1 MNELHLSR
9 SPYLLQHKE
18 NPVQWKLWNEKNL
31 ANTNDQLIIISIGYS
46 SCHWCHV
53 MAHEC
58 FEDEEVASL
67 MNEHFVNFKIDREEQ
82 PDIDA
87 IYMNALQLMTR
98 QGGWPLNI
106 VALPNGYPIWGATY
120 LPKNQWMH
128 QLDQLQKLYKEDKE
142 RVLEYADQLH
152 QHLHLTT
159 QMDLILEQ
167 PSDKNLEELYQK
179 WTATFDYELGG
190 TDRAPKFILPTHWN
204 LLFQYPTD
212 VSIKN
217 YIKKSLNTIQNSG
230 IHDVIEGG
238 FYRYSV
244 DHYWHIPHF
253 EKMLYDQV
261 QLISTYTQAYLKYKD
276 VTFLDTAQSIVD
288 FITSHWKNPKGGY
301 YGSYDADSLDNTNV
315 SEEGFYYILTQ
326 ADIDQLP
333 EVAFDFIK
341 DLWNIAPNYLWEN
354 KYIHL
359 YQTKSIEELA
369 EKHKYSLNEAK
380 HFIKIYKNKIKEIRA
395 SKAKPSLDTKR
406 ITSWNAMLLSG
417 LIDLYLVKP
426 SEELKNTCA
435 ELYNYLSEQCLTE
448 DGILIHADSLQ
459 QQTPLL
465 EDYAFVV
472 QAFLKYYQID
482 FDTKVLSLTKQL
494 LDSSIDLFYDD
505 QQKFFVSHIKTSA
518 HIIIQIEIEDN
529 VIPSSNSI
537 MCDNLHLASILY
549 NNTRYQDIA
558 SYMLD
563 KVTSSVDSF
572 AVYSQW
578 FALKYKW
585 NNNFKYLIADGYSNK
600 QLHDVYNHYS
610 DYNLYLVNREVTIP
624 LGLLYSNMKKGEI
637 QVCNSKQCFLKVT
650 DINNILKN

>member
-426 SEELKNTCA
+426 SEKLKNTCA

-585 NNNFKYLIADGYSNK
+585 NNNFKYLIADGYSNN

-610 DYNLYLVNREVTIP
+610 DYNLYLVNREESIP
-624 LGLLYSNMKKGEI
+624 LGLLYSSMKKGEI

-650 DINNILKN
+650 DINNILKK